1 MREPGSA
8 TRVAMLSGGPSAER
22 GVSRVSADAV
32 KSALANE
39 ADLEL
44 HDLELDENVV
54 QALLAINPD
63 VVLPI
68 LHGPPGEDGTLQGL
82 LELMQLPYVGSGVGA
97 SALAMDKLASKGV
110 FNAVDLPTAD
120 FSSIHRRVDE
130 ANLSSKLDQIVQS
143 LGERLVIKPTHQ
155 GSALGVTRISEAA
168 ALTPAVQA
176 ALMYGDTLLIEQ
188 WIEGKEMT
196 VGVLDTHG
204 TCEAF
209 PVIEIQTPEAS
220 WYDFNHRYTE
230 GASSHLMPAPISDTL
245 TAQLQSAAIKA
256 HQALGC
262 RDLSRTDFIVSEDSF
277 VVLEVNTMPGMT
289 PTSLYPEG
297 AMGAGVPFTSLLRR
311 LMDAALNRPPN
322 GPWA

>member
-32 KSALANE
+32 KAALANE

-44 HDLELDENVV
+44 DDLELDENVV

-110 FNAVDLPTAD
+110 FNAVGLPTAD

-188 WIEGKEMT
+188 WIEGREMT
-196 VGVLDTHG
+196 VGVLDTNG

-289 PTSLYPEG
+289 PTSLYPEC
-297 AMGAGVPFTSLLRR
+297 ALGAGVPFTSLLRR
-311 LMDAALNRPPN
+311 LMDAALTRSSNDQS
-322 GPWA
+322 A

>member
-1 MREPGSA
+1 MNTSDST

-22 GVSRVSADAV
+22 SVSRVSADAV
-32 KSALANE
+32 KAALTTE
-39 ADLEL
+39 VDLEL
-44 HDLELDENVV
+44 HDLELDENVG
-54 QALLAINPD
+54 QALLTINPD

-68 LHGPPGEDGTLQGL
+68 LHGPPGEDGTLQGM
-82 LELMQLPYVGSGVGA
+82 LELMRLPYVGSGVGA

-110 FNAVDLPTAD
+110 FEAVGLPIAA
-120 FSSIHRRVDE
+120 FYSIHRRVDE
-130 ANLSSKLDQIVQS
+130 TNLSSKLDQIVNS

-155 GSALGVTRISEAA
+155 GSALGVTRISTAG
-168 ALTPAVQA
+168 ALSSAVQD
-176 ALMYGDTLLIEQ
+176 ALVYGDTLLIEQ
-188 WIEGKEMT
+188 WIEGREMT
-196 VGVLDTHG
+196 VGVLDTNG
-204 TCEAF
+204 TCMAF

-230 GASSHLMPAPISDTL
+230 GASTHLMPAPISDTQ

-297 AMGAGVPFTSLLRR
+297 AMGAGVSFTSLLRR
-311 LMDAALNRPPN
+311 LIDAALRRPPMD
-322 GPWA
+322 